1 MHENTEVDA
10 LGEHQLKWT
19 QSGSSKLKLTQSG
32 TAAEANAV
40 GKQQLER
47 MQSGRSSVWP
57 VWLVLARD
65 TIAPEKQ
72 RRENW
77 LEYWT
82 GILEW
87 PKLL

>member
-1 MHENTEVDA
+1 MCNGSGKFRGWDYSSDARPTYLLYFALRMHENTEVDA

-47 MQSGRSSVWP
+47 MQSGRSSV
-57 VWLVLARD
+57 
-65 TIAPEKQ
+65 
-72 RRENW
+72 
-77 LEYWT
+77 
-82 GILEW
+82 
-87 PKLL
+87 